1 MSTYINALGNK
12 VQKAVPAEWKDIRS
26 WAEKLLTKKR
36 MMETGL
42 VMSTVLIWGLL
53 FTALNQALQNYSI
66 IGF

>member
-1 MSTYINALGNK
+1 MSTDTNALGNE
-12 VQKAVPAEWKDIRS
+12 VQKVVPVEWKSIRP

>member
-26 WAEKLLTKKR
+26 WAEKLLTNRR
-36 MMETGL
+36 MREAGL
-42 VMSTVLIWGLL
+42 VMSTVLLWGLL
-53 FTALNQALQNYSI
+53 FASLNQAMQNYSI

>member
-1 MSTYINALGNK
+1 MSTDTNALGNE
-12 VQKAVPAEWKDIRS
+12 VQKVVPAEWKDIRS
-26 WAEKLLTKKR
+26 WAERLLTKRR

-66 IGF
+66 VGF